1 MGFNI
6 VGFWA
11 AGFTLGWALTFKAGL
26 GLSGVWL
33 GILSGSAVVGMYPH
47 SIEYTD
53 WQGTPPSLPTCAY
66 KALQAKGP
74 LATEHWC
81 SDMKPNKLVGLRGVH
96 DNFAVQS
103 KPRTDKSASV
113 KQPMTNP
120 VACVWL
126 CAGDALLMC
135 QPGQR

>member
-66 KALQAKGP
+66 KALQAEGP

-81 SDMKPNKLVGLRGVH
+81 SDMKPNKLVCLRGVH

-113 KQPMTNP
+113 KHANDKPCGICM
-120 VACVWL
+120 AL
-126 CAGDALLMC
+126 CC
-135 QPGQR
+135 